1 MRQQLVTSII
11 AIFVVVGVPAFSH
24 HSFVAAYLEGEEST
38 IEGEVSRF
46 LLRNP
51 HSFLFVSVEGDTGQ
65 AQEWIVEW
73 ASLNQLDGQ
82 NITSD
87 TVRPGDHVVVT
98 GDPSRMPGEPR
109 LLIRTIQR
117 PSDGWSWGG
126 EVD

>member
-1 MRQQLVTSII
+1 MRQLSVTSIA
-11 AIFVVVGVPAFSH
+11 AICVVAGAPALPH
-24 HSFVAAYLEGEEST
+24 HSFVAAYLEGEKSL
-38 IEGEVSRF
+38 IEGEVTRF

-51 HSFLFVSVEGDTGQ
+51 HSFLFISVTDDTGQ
-65 AQEWIVEW
+65 AQEWAAEW
-73 ASLNQLDGQ
+73 GSRNQLNGE

-109 LLIRTIQR
+109 LLIRAIQR